1 MSAAPPPPR
10 RRAGADPGR
19 RRVLAGLL
27 GLPAAATGGL
37 TGCRAERVTPTDT
50 GPVEL
55 SIFWWGSAR
64 RAQLTEQALRL
75 YSDRNPAVTFR
86 VTWQG
91 LDGYYERLA
100 TQAVGG
106 NVPDLFQIDDTFL
119 TEYARRDILLDLSR
133 YVADGRLDLSGLPT
147 GLVRY
152 GQVEG
157 RTMAVAAAQNSA
169 ALVFNR
175 DLLRRLDQ
183 PAPYSGMSY
192 PEYLTW
198 AAQVTEASDGR
209 VAGTMDPSG
218 DHRALWLWLRS
229 RGSEFYQGRKLGFE
243 LPELM
248 DWFELWQRA
257 RTARATP
264 SAALVQQANSGE
276 LARQLVVTGQSAAS
290 FAWSNQLVELQRYS
304 RDELG
309 IVSCP
314 GPTGAQWARAS
325 MYWAG
330 FRGTRHP
337 EIVADVINFLTTN
350 VEAGR
355 VLGYDRGLSPHLN
368 IRKFVE
374 PTIRDAS
381 VRRSATFELGVADRF
396 GSAPPPPPTGH
407 ARVRDL
413 LVATAESV
421 QSGRTTIRAATWR
434 FMGQAAAALAA

>member
-1 MSAAPPPPR
+1 M
-10 RRAGADPGR
+10 
-19 RRVLAGLL
+19 LAGLL
-27 GLPAAATGGL
+27 GLPVVATGGV
-37 TGCRAERVTPTDT
+37 TGCRGEPAALVES

-55 SIFWWGSAR
+55 SVFWWGSAR

-75 YSDRNPAVTFR
+75 YSDRNPQVTFR

-119 TEYARRDILLDLSR
+119 TEYVRRDILLDLSG
-133 YVADGRLDLSGLPT
+133 YVTDRRLDLRGLPE

-157 RTMAVAAAQNSA
+157 RTMAVAAAQNAA

-175 DLLRRLDQ
+175 DLLDRLDV
-183 PAPYSGMSY
+183 PPPRSGMSY

-198 AAQVTEASDGR
+198 AAGVTRASDGR

-229 RGSEFYQGRKLGFE
+229 RGSEFYQGRKLGFDS
-243 LPELM
+243 PELI

-257 RTARATP
+257 RAARATP

-276 LARQLVVTGQSAAS
+276 PARQLVVTGHTAAS
-290 FAWSNQLVELQRYS
+290 FAWSNQLVELQRHS
-304 RDELG
+304 RDKLG

-314 GPTGAQWARAS
+314 GPAAAQWARAS

-337 EIVADVINFLTTN
+337 DVVADVISFLTTN
-350 VEAGR
+350 VDAGR
-355 VLGYDRGLSPHLN
+355 MLGYERGLSPHLN

-374 PTIRDAS
+374 PTIRDAA
-381 VRRSATFELGVADRF
+381 VRASATFELGVADTF
-396 GSAPPPPPTGH
+396 GTAPPPPPTGH
-407 ARVRDL
+407 ARIRDQ
-413 LVATAESV
+413 LVAAAESV
-421 QSGRTTIRAATWR
+421 QSGRSTIRAAAWR
-434 FMGQAAAALAA
+434 FMAQAAAALAT

>member
-1 MSAAPPPPR
+1 MSAVPYPPI

-27 GLPAAATGGL
+27 ALPVVTLGGPA
-37 TGCRAERVTPTDT
+37 GCQAEQVAPTEE
-50 GPVEL
+50 GPIVL
-55 SIFWWGSAR
+55 SVFWWGSAR

-75 YSDRNPAVTFR
+75 YSDRNPGITFR

-119 TEYARRDILLDLSR
+119 TEYARREILLDLSR
-133 YVADGRLDLSGLPT
+133 YVADRRLDLSGLPE

-152 GQVEG
+152 GQIEG
-157 RTMAVAAAQNSA
+157 RTMAVAAAQNSTG
-169 ALVFNR
+169 LVFNR
-175 DLLRRLDQ
+175 DLLRRLRQ
-183 PAPYSGMSY
+183 PAPTSGMSY
-192 PEYLTW
+192 PEFLTW
-198 AAQVTEASDGR
+198 AARVTRASDGR
-209 VAGTMDPSG
+209 IAGTMDPAG
-218 DHRALWLWLRS
+218 DHRALWIWLRS

-243 LPELM
+243 LTELM

-257 RTARATP
+257 RAARATP
-264 SAALVQQANSGE
+264 SAALVQQANRGE
-276 LARQLVVTGQSAAS
+276 LARQLVVTGHSAAS
-290 FAWSNQLVELQRYS
+290 FAWSNQLAELQRLS
-304 RDELG
+304 SDELG

-314 GPTGAQWARAS
+314 GPPGAQWARAS

-337 EIVADVINFLTTN
+337 DLVADVINFLTTD
-350 VEAGR
+350 VAAGR
-355 VLGYDRGLSPHLN
+355 VLGFERGLSPHLN
-368 IRKFVE
+368 IREFVA

-381 VRRSATFELGVADRF
+381 VRRSATFESRVADKF
-396 GSAPPPPPTGH
+396 GTAPPPPPTGH

-421 QSGRTTIRAATWR
+421 QSGRLTIRAATWR

>member
-1 MSAAPPPPR
+1 MSAVPHLPV
-10 RRAGADPGR
+10 RAGADPAR

-27 GLPAAATGGL
+27 GLPVVAAGGL
-37 TGCRAERVTPTDT
+37 AGCRAEQAAPAEEE
-50 GPVEL
+50 PVEL
-55 SIFWWGSAR
+55 SVFWWGTAR
-64 RAQLTEQALRL
+64 RAELTEQALRL
-75 YSDRNPAVTFR
+75 YSDRNPTVTFR

-100 TQAVGG
+100 TQGVGG

-119 TEYARRDILLDLSR
+119 TEYARRDILLDLTR
-133 YVADGRLDLSGLPT
+133 YVADGRLNLGGLPD

-169 ALVFNR
+169 GLVFNR
-175 DLLRRLDQ
+175 DLLRRLGQ
-183 PAPYSGMSY
+183 PAPTSGMSY
-192 PEYLTW
+192 PDYLTW
-198 AAQVTEASDGR
+198 AARVTRASDGR

-229 RGSEFYQGRKLGFE
+229 RGAEFYQGRKLGFE
-243 LPELM
+243 LSELM

-257 RTARATP
+257 RSARATP
-264 SAALVQQANSGE
+264 SAALVQRANSGE
-276 LARQLVVTGQSAAS
+276 LARQLVVTGHAAAS
-290 FAWSNQLVELQRYS
+290 FAWSNQLVELQRLS

-337 EIVADVINFLTTN
+337 AVVADVVNFLTTD
-350 VEAGR
+350 VAAGR

-368 IRKFVE
+368 IRKLVQ
-374 PTIRDAS
+374 PTVQDVA
-381 VRRSATFELGVADRF
+381 VRRSAAFESSLADRF
-396 GSAPPPPPTGH
+396 GSAPPPPPAGH
-407 ARVRDL
+407 ARIRDL
-413 LVATAESV
+413 LVGTAESI
-421 QSGRTTIRAATWR
+421 QSGQSTIRAATWR
-434 FMGQAAAALAA
+434 FMGQAAGALAG

>member
-1 MSAAPPPPR
+1 MSAVPYPTAR
-10 RRAGADPGR
+10 RTGADPGR
-19 RRVLAGLL
+19 RRVLAGLF
-27 GLPAAATGGL
+27 GLPVVAAGGL
-37 TGCRAERVTPTDT
+37 TGCRSEPAALVES

-55 SIFWWGSAR
+55 SVFWWGSAR

-75 YSDRNPAVTFR
+75 YSDRNPQVTFR

-91 LDGYYERLA
+91 LDGYYQRLA

-119 TEYARRDILLDLSR
+119 TEYARRDILLDLTG
-133 YVADGRLDLSGLPT
+133 YAADHRLDLSGLPD

-152 GQVEG
+152 GQVAG

-169 ALVFNR
+169 GLVFNR
-175 DLLRRLDQ
+175 DLLARLRQ
-183 PAPYSGMSY
+183 PAPRSGMSY

-198 AAQVTEASDGR
+198 AARVTDASDGR

-229 RGSEFYQGRKLGFE
+229 RGKEFYQGRKLGFDS
-243 LPELM
+243 PELI

-264 SAALVQQANSGE
+264 SAALVQQANGGE
-276 LARQLVVTGQSAAS
+276 PARQLVVTGHTAAS
-290 FAWSNQLVELQRYS
+290 FAWSNQLVELQRHS

-314 GPTGAQWARAS
+314 GPAAAQWARAS

-337 EIVADVINFLTTN
+337 DVVADVINFLTTN
-350 VEAGR
+350 VAAGR

-381 VRRSATFELGVADRF
+381 VRASAAFELSVADTF
-396 GSAPPPPPTGH
+396 GTAPPPPPTGH
-407 ARVRDL
+407 ARIREL
-413 LVATAESV
+413 LITTAESV
-421 QSGRTTIRAATWR
+421 QAGRSTIRAAAWR
-434 FMGQAAAALAA
+434 FMAQAAAALAA